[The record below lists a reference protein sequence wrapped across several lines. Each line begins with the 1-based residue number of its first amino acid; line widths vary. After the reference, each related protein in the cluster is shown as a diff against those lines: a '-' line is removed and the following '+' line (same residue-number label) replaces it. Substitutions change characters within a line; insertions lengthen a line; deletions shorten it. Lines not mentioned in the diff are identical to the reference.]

1 MTVKQ
6 KVGCAA
12 MLAPATT
19 RLALLATVA
28 VFLALSAGGA
38 VGAISAAAEAAPG
51 LADAPL
57 GLAEASPDLTEP
69 LPSPT
74 QPRLAYVT
82 QTANAFAPK
91 VWIASGNGGEAK
103 LLGLGELPLIAPDGQ
118 QVAVS
123 LLGTVEGVQETG
135 PALGLYP
142 ASGAPIV
149 DYLHLEEGFATPLAW
164 SADSRYLAV
173 DVQSTGVTDTAA
185 HSSLDVID
193 TQTGTVAKISN
204 GVIYGAS
211 FAPANGPGDRLVF
224 AMSSSLS
231 PLASTNLYTSE
242 PEGAG
247 LHRLTSDGHSLDPV
261 WGARYIAYDHERMR
275 RLSPEYQIWLDTP
288 SGALA
293 RKLTHIPVG
302 PLVQGLVPLAFSGE
316 GEKLLAELE
325 GEDTSDAYAVNVAT
339 GRVHQVEGARG
350 ESVMGAGISSDGRTL
365 LIDEGSFEQP
375 SARARISTI
384 PFAGGHPKV
393 LVKHASMASWDG

>member
-1 MTVKQ
+1 MF
-6 KVGCAA
+6 
-12 MLAPATT
+12 APATT
-19 RLALLATVA
+19 RRALVATAA
-28 VFLALSAGGA
+28 VFLSLGAGGA
-38 VGAISAAAEAAPG
+38 VGAGAVGAGAVGAGAVGAGAVGAAM
-51 LADAPL
+51 
-57 GLAEASPDLTEP
+57 
-69 LPSPT
+69 

-91 VWIASGNGGEAK
+91 VWLASANGGEAK

-123 LLGTVEGVQETG
+123 LLGTVSGVQETG

-193 TQTGTVAKISN
+193 TQSGTVTRIVK

-211 FAPANGPGDRLVF
+211 FAPSTGPGDRLVF
-224 AMSSSLS
+224 AMSRSLS

-242 PEGAG
+242 PEGAD

-261 WGARYIAYDHERMR
+261 WGPRYIAYDHERMR
-275 RLSPEYQIWLDTP
+275 KLSPEYQIWLDTP
-288 SGALA
+288 GGALA
-293 RKLTHIPVG
+293 RRLTHIPVG
-302 PLVQGLVPLAFSGE
+302 PLVQGLVPLAFSVE
-316 GEKLLAELE
+316 GEKLVAELE

-350 ESVMGAGISSDGRTL
+350 ESVMAAGISSDGRAL
-365 LIDEGSFEQP
+365 LIDEGAFEQP

-384 PFAGGHPKV
+384 PFAGGHPTV
-393 LVKHASMASWDG
+393 LVRHASMASWNA